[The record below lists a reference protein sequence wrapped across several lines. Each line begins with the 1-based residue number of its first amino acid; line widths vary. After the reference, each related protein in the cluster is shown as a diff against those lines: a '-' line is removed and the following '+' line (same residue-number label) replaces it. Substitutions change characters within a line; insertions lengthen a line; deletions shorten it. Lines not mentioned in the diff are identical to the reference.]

1 MKTGLAPIADART
14 RLFILGSLPGERSLA
29 EARYYAHPTNHFWPL
44 VGALLG
50 VPLAE
55 RAYEERL
62 AVVLAHGVGL
72 WDVIHAARR
81 SGSSDSAIREAV
93 ANPLSRLR
101 HDYPSLEAI
110 AFNGGFA
117 SREGRR
123 AFPDRC
129 GIALYDLPSSS
140 AANTIGFAAKLASW
154 RRLEPHL
161 RQPKIG

>member
-29 EARYYAHPTNHFWPL
+29 QGRYYAHPTNQFWRL
-44 VGALLG
+44 VGAVIG

-55 RAYEERL
+55 RDYDDRL
-62 AVVLAHGVGL
+62 AILLAHGVGL

-93 ANPLSRLR
+93 ANPLDRLR
-101 HDYPSLEAI
+101 HDYPLLAAI
-110 AFNGGFA
+110 AFNGGLA
-117 SREGRR
+117 AREGRR
-123 AFPDRC
+123 AFPDDC
-129 GIALYDLPSSS
+129 GIERYDLPSSS
-140 AANTIGFAAKLASW
+140 AANTIGFEAKLASW

-161 RQPKIG
+161 RRPKIG